1 MDELPNVMHDVEV
14 GFDFIVMMS
23 SGLTNDGYSG
33 RYCSKNALSLF
44 LVFASLEK
52 SSRAT
57 MELVKSGFFFF
68 FSLSIFWRLK
78 V

>member
-1 MDELPNVMHDVEV
+1 MDELLNVMHDVEV

-52 SSRAT
+52 SSRAAWSWSR
-57 MELVKSGFFFF
+57 VGFFF